1 MSKKYG
7 VAILGA
13 GWVAGEYVKAFRDHP
28 LTEVAG
34 VYNRTPGKAGRLMKQ
49 HGVDAREYKSEDEL
63 FNDDRVKIIVSCTP
77 PDVRPAQIE
86 RAAKTGRHVVIEK
99 PIALDYEGV
108 RRIHRAIT
116 QAKVKSV
123 TSFVLRWN
131 PQFNTVKQ
139 LQADG
144 VIGEMIY
151 AEADYWHPL
160 KKEYP
165 SYPWSVGPLGG
176 SAFIAAG
183 CHAADAIR
191 YFAGEITEVAAFSRG
206 PMIDMNYTYNPV
218 TVASLKFENGAVG
231 KLSTVLDAST
241 PYIFNVR
248 LFGTEGTVQNN
259 RVYSKKH
266 YPGSLNYWT
275 FPTIEP
281 DSGDVSHHPFVP
293 EIAHF
298 LECIENDVE
307 SHASIHDSYKS
318 MAVCFA
324 IDESAAKNGEVVKV
338 DYSIDG
344 VHAAAGNGS
353 TASRKGG

>member
-1 MSKKYG
+1 MAKKYG
-7 VAILGA
+7 VGILGA

-28 LTEVAG
+28 LTEVVG
-34 VYNRTPGKAGRLMKQ
+34 VYNRTPGKAARLLNQ
-49 HGVDAREYKSEDEL
+49 HGVDAREYHSEDEL
-63 FNDDRVKIIVSCTP
+63 FDDDRVKIVVSCTT
-77 PDVRPAQIE
+77 PDVRPRQIA
-86 RAAKTGRHVVIEK
+86 RAARTGRHAVIEK
-99 PIALDYEGV
+99 PIALDYDGV
-108 RRIHRAIT
+108 REIYEAVRES
-116 QAKVKSV
+116 KVKTV

-131 PQFNTVKQ
+131 PQFETVKQ
-139 LQADG
+139 MQKDG
-144 VIGEMIY
+144 VVGDMIY

-165 SYPWSVGPLGG
+165 SYPWAVTKELGG
-176 SAFIAAG
+176 SAFVTAG

-191 YFAGEITEVAAFSRG
+191 YFAGEITEVAAFSTG
-206 PMIDMNYTYNPV
+206 PKKDLNYTFDPV

-231 KLSTVLDAST
+231 KLSTVLDADT

-248 LFGTEGTVQNN
+248 LFGTEGTIQNN

-281 DSGDVSHHPFVP
+281 DSGDVTHHPFVP

-298 LECIENDVE
+298 MECIENDVE
-307 SHASIHDSYKS
+307 SHASIYDSYRS

-324 IDESAAKNGEVVKV
+324 IDESAANDGARVKV
-338 DYSIDG
+338 DYEVMRG
-344 VHAAAGNGS
+344 AGAATTS
-353 TASRKGG
+353 